1 MNRRYH
7 PRTVPLSVLLL
18 YVYSRQIGKEEYELA
33 KNHGL

>member
-18 YVYSRQIGKEEYELA
+18 YVLLIILMNTCK
-33 KNHGL
+33 

>member
-18 YVYSRQIGKEEYELA
+18 HVLLIVLMNMCK
-33 KNHGL
+33 